1 MSQLIINPRSLFQE
15 DAFDHFLRPWFQSE
29 PSSTHDHKHYNIDEG
44 DDTVTV
50 SVDVPGYKKKELSID
65 YKEDVLTITNTQA
78 SDTRNNIR
86 YAFKVPE
93 ISIDT
98 STAKLQDGVL
108 TVTLQKAAEAKKQS
122 IQIG

>member
-1 MSQLIINPRSLFQE
+1 MSQFIINPRSLFQE
-15 DAFDHFLRPWFQSE
+15 DVVDHFLRPWFQSE
-29 PSSTHDHKHYNIDEG
+29 PAIRRNHQHYNIDEG

-50 SVDVPGYKKKELSID
+50 SVDVPGYKKKDLSID
-65 YKEDVLTITNTQA
+65 YKEDVLTITNTQE

-86 YAFKVPE
+86 YAFKVPA
-93 ISIDT
+93 IDSHT

-108 TVTLQKAAEAKKQS
+108 TITLQKAAEAKKQS